1 MSRQGR
7 AAGRGGVWTA
17 AVATVVSVASASVGL
32 LAAPAVAYPP
42 AQVYSAGNNVYGQ
55 LGDGRAPTPSG
66 VFVSASYFPISVKAV
81 AGGGVSAYALRADGT
96 VWAWGRN
103 DYGQLGNGTTVDSHT
118 PVQVPGLTEVKAV
131 AGGGV
136 SAYALRADGTVWAWG
151 RNDYGQLGNGT
162 TVDSH
167 TPVQV
172 PGLTEVKAISAG
184 CWTGYALRDDGSV
197 WAWGHNAYGQLG
209 NGGTAN
215 ALAPAQVPGLPKV
228 TLIAGGRWAGYA
240 KGADG
245 TLWSWG
251 ANWHSQLG
259 DGQTYTSR
267 PTPGRVTENG
277 IDQSKVTALAS
288 SGDSAYALL
297 SDGTVLAWGRNDL
310 GQLGLGV
317 PSERFLP
324 NLVQN
329 LPASVVA
336 IAAAGDAAYAVLADR
351 TVWAWG
357 RGDLGQLG
365 DGALTTSYD
374 PVPVPGLP
382 GGAAAVGGGG
392 FSGYLIVDQIPGAPP
407 VNSDG

>member
-66 VFVSASYFPISVKAV
+66 VFVSASYFPIS
-81 AGGGVSAYALRADGT
+81 
-96 VWAWGRN
+96 
-103 DYGQLGNGTTVDSHT
+103 
-118 PVQVPGLTEVKAV
+118 VKAV